1 MAWNFDCVWI
11 EGMIK
16 KSICILCL
24 GMFVFCACKDGGK
37 TKDGASSGKVLDED
51 TSYAF
56 GMAIGSPF
64 KDMDMEFDYDALVRG
79 FREYIENKQTKFT
92 IDEAIARVNT
102 VYSEAMETRSQAI
115 KEEQTAY
122 LAENGKKA
130 GVQTTASGL
139 QYEVITEG
147 SGEKPQASD
156 TVRVHYKGTLI
167 DGTAFDSSYDR
178 GEPAQFPLQGVIRG
192 WTEGIQ
198 LMSEGSV
205 YRFYIPSELGYGD
218 QGAGAVIPPYAT
230 LIFEVELLS
239 IVKL

>member
-1 MAWNFDCVWI
+1 
-11 EGMIK
+11 MIK